1 MSTVSIV
8 SIFTRGSRSSD
19 TEELRAARV
28 QADIRRSNEVWN
40 SGIAPGVACGIN
52 FVSLRVFYRPDYT
65 IPASSVADN
74 NDPRVVSLLTDIKTQ
89 TNNATAIYV
98 VYLSEQSLSSGAIGN
113 AGPVFSFFNST
124 TDFGYVG
131 HAVMSDGAFDSYALA
146 HESGHVLFGRFL
158 NNNDPNSFTIND
170 PSNPGSGHNNDRQNV
185 MFPFIPASNP
195 FINGTQCTVARQSR
209 VVLNDPVSASGFVAT
224 VNAAGFSSASDNEPF
239 HSLESGSSFV
249 PVESSD
255 SEDCGCHHKDKRRK
269 MRELLSSMVNTGA
282 FGSTGDFD
290 LFESLESSS
299 SGDCHK
305 HHRRRKESREVRMLN
320 QQVSQMMKRLGPDKV
335 REVPL
340 KCHKRRK
347 CCKDNEW

>member
-1 MSTVSIV
+1 LWDKFCFVTSILPP
-8 SIFTRGSRSSD
+8 R
-19 TEELRAARV
+19 LYH
-28 QADIRRSNEVWN
+28 
-40 SGIAPGVACGIN
+40 SGKC
-52 FVSLRVFYRPDYT
+52 
-65 IPASSVADN
+65 VADN

-124 TDFGYVG
+124 TDFGLVG
-131 HAVMSDGAFDSYALA
+131 HAVMSDGAFESYALA

-170 PSNPGSGHNNDRQNV
+170 PSNPGSGHNNDPQNV

-195 FINGTQCTVARQSR
+195 FINGTQCSVARQNR
-209 VVLNDPVSASGFVAT
+209 VVLNDPVSASGFVST

-239 HSLESGSSFV
+239 DSLMSGSSFDSLESRSSSV

-255 SEDCGCHHKDKRRK
+255 SEDCGCHHKDKRRR
-269 MRELLSSMVNTGA
+269 MMELLSSMVNSGA
-282 FGSTGDFD
+282 FSSMGDAD
-290 LFESLESSS
+290 LFESFESIS

-305 HHRRRKESREVRMLN
+305 HHRHHRKHKESREVKMLN
-320 QQVSQMMKRLGPDKV
+320 QQVSQMVKRLGPDKV

-340 KCHKRRK
+340 KCHKKRK
-347 CCKDNEW
+347 CCKDREW